1 MLRNLVVVF
10 AVAVLAVL
18 SGCASLPR
26 DTAFEVQEKSTD
38 VSRQEPWQNRAI
50 NRTALTTAGVAVQ
63 IVKLPEPA
71 PKAWFED
78 VVDPA
83 RVYTLSDGDVKTKK
97 ILVREVFRAVFYR
110 DETAVGFS
118 DAVLNPSA
126 THFTILVPIDKME
139 VFRGTQVVVVTS
151 DGRHVLTTRGK
162 TVELPKGQSLS
173 RLPAG
178 FFRDYPSP
186 TGEFVP
192 MLGWEKYGQAFLTEL
207 LDRFSLPFVI
217 RGERYLGLPD
227 VVEVLARFTGL
238 NTAADKLL
246 SCTSLK
252 LGPEDLA
259 GGAHTL
265 PVKVVIY
272 AGQAMYA
279 LSREDCLK

>member
-1 MLRNLVVVF
+1 MLRKFVTVFVV
-10 AVAVLAVL
+10 AALAVL

-26 DTAFEVQEKSTD
+26 DTAFEVQEKSVD

-50 NRTALTTAGVAVQ
+50 NRSLLTTAGVAVQ

-71 PKAWFED
+71 PKAWLKD
-78 VVDPA
+78 VIDPA
-83 RVYTLSDGDVKTKK
+83 RVYTVSEGDVKTKK
-97 ILVREVFRAVFYR
+97 VLVREVFRAVFYR
-110 DETAVGFS
+110 EEAAVGFY
-118 DAVLNPSA
+118 DAVLNPAA

-139 VFRGTQVVVVTS
+139 ALLGTQVVVATS

-162 TVELPKGQSLS
+162 TIELPKEQSLS

-186 TGEFVP
+186 SGDFVP

-207 LDRFSLPFVI
+207 LNRFSLPFVI

-238 NTAADKLL
+238 NSAADKLL

-252 LGPEDLA
+252 LGPEDFA
-259 GGAHTL
+259 GGTHTL
-265 PVKVVIY
+265 PVKAVIY
-272 AGQAMYA
+272 VGQAMYA
-279 LSREDCLK
+279 LSREDCLR